1 MVSKTKE
8 YPDNELLY
16 LVSEKNEDAI
26 NLLYEKYKYIVDI
39 TVNKYIR
46 SAYALNVDMD
56 ELYQEAYVGYADAI
70 KSYNDDKKM
79 QLRSFISLCV
89 ERRLQNF
96 IRRNNTS
103 KIKVLKEAYSFDNEI
118 GDDLTLADIVGDNR
132 NNPEVIK
139 EEKESLK
146 KLRES
151 IDAVLNSSEKEV
163 FKLLLNDFS
172 YEDIAAILGI
182 NLKKVYNIV
191 YRIRA
196 KIKDLI

>member
-1 MVSKTKE
+1 MVSKTKD

-139 EEKESLK
+139 EERESLK

>member
-172 YEDIAAILGI
+172 YEDTAAILGI

>member
-1 MVSKTKE
+1 MVSKTKD

-118 GDDLTLADIVGDNR
+118 GNDLTLADIVGDNR

-139 EEKESLK
+139 EERESLK

>member
-139 EEKESLK
+139 EERESLK